1 MSNIFADL
9 KAATLSLLDAGA
21 AVVSV
26 TSTAVKDSADFLAVS
41 IPATKEVVVAI
52 IDIPRSAYEGY
63 VMDDQNVDLEKA
75 KAIVSES
82 WDKTFAESL
91 SELARFSG
99 EVASKTFTS
108 AEEEVV
114 VEAATI
120 LAAPEATKFGTKA

>member
-52 IDIPRSAYEGY
+52 TDVPRNAYEGY

-91 SELARFSG
+91 AELARFSG

-108 AEEEVV
+108 AEEGVV
-114 VEAATI
+114 VEAAAI
-120 LAAPEATKFGTKA
+120 LASPEAKKFGTK